1 MRPVSVEHGGVT
13 PAVPAHPESLQLH
26 SFRGRFWLAL
36 LASLLLVTPCV
47 WHRRIEA
54 GDLGSHTY
62 NAWLA
67 QLIEK
72 GQAPGL
78 ITVRQWENVL
88 VDLALL
94 HATRTFGFA
103 TGEKIVV
110 ASCAL
115 LFFWGTF
122 AFVAA
127 AADYPPW
134 FLAPAMA
141 MLTYG
146 YAFNL
151 GFLNYCVSL
160 GLACAGLAVVWQ
172 RRAKPGSW
180 LACAVLAFFAMLAH
194 PIGFLFLLG
203 MVGYRFSREM
213 LPARWKWLVPLAA
226 VGGFAVL
233 RLVLAHQRVWQVDW
247 SRERPF
253 YFYTGADQLILYGQR
268 YETLSFIALVFGV
281 VCFIAGSVVR
291 GKQRFST
298 QVFLSLELY
307 AVAFLAIALLPENL
321 RPSANS
327 GWIGLLVS
335 RLTVITA
342 IFGLCVLASLR
353 PRIWQFA
360 GFSALALVYF
370 SFLYADTGWLNRLE
384 SNAETALAALP
395 PGTRVI
401 PTIVPPRDWRAQFI
415 GHLAERACIGRCFAY
430 SNYEAPTAQF
440 RVRVSPLGSPLVTSS
455 NDDSEDMA
463 GGDYEVQ
470 DTDPPLKQLYQCDS
484 HDLTKLCL
492 HDLQPGETTGA
503 HMLRVE

>member
-1 MRPVSVEHGGVT
+1 VRPVSVEHGGVT
-13 PAVPAHPESLQLH
+13 PGVPAHPDSLLLH

-78 ITVRQWENVL
+78 LTVRQWDNVL
-88 VDLALL
+88 VDLALFR
-94 HATRTFGFA
+94 ATRTFGFA
-103 TGEKIVV
+103 AGEKIVV
-110 ASCAL
+110 AACAL
-115 LFFWGTF
+115 LFFWSVF

-127 AADYPPW
+127 VSGRAPW
-134 FLAPAMA
+134 LLAPAIA
-141 MLTYG
+141 MLSYG

-160 GLACAGLAVVWQ
+160 GLACAGLALIWQ
-172 RRAKPGSW
+172 RHAAANW
-180 LACAVLAFFAMLAH
+180 LACAALTFFAMLAH
-194 PIGFLFLLG
+194 PIGLLFLLG
-203 MVGYRFSREM
+203 MVAYRFSREM
-213 LPARWKWLVPLAA
+213 LPDRMKWIVPLAA
-226 VGGFAVL
+226 IGGFAVL
-233 RLVLAHQRVWQVDW
+233 RLVLMYQHAWQVDW
-247 SRERPF
+247 TREEPF
-253 YFYTGADQLILYGQR
+253 YFYSGADQLIVYGER
-268 YETLSFIALVFGV
+268 YATLSLAAVLFGV
-281 VCFIAGSVVR
+281 ACFVAGLAFR
-291 GKQRFST
+291 RKQPFSRHF
-298 QVFLSLELY
+298 FLALELY
-307 AVAFLAIALLPENL
+307 GVAFFAIALLPENL
-321 RPSANS
+321 RPSAAS

-335 RLTVITA
+335 RLTVVTA

-360 GFSALALVYF
+360 GFSALALVFF

-384 SNAETALAALP
+384 SNAENALAALP
-395 PGTRVI
+395 PGTRVV

-415 GHLAERACIGRCFAY
+415 GHLADRACIGRCFAY
-430 SNYEAPTAQF
+430 SNYEPPTAQF
-440 RVRVSPLGSPLVTSS
+440 RVRVSPQGSPLVTNS

-470 DTDPPLKQLYQCDS
+470 DTDPPLKQLYQCDV

-503 HMLRVE
+503 HILHLP